1 MAGISEVDDLR
12 PYHRLGFGET
22 TFNRMIFLRSRV
34 TGKGLGSDGTPE
46 RGYGHVGSSSRIGEA
61 RMK

>member
-1 MAGISEVDDLR
+1 MAGIPEVDDLR

-22 TFNRMIFLRSRV
+22 TFNKMIFLRSRV
-34 TGKGLGSDGTPE
+34 TAGSDGTPE